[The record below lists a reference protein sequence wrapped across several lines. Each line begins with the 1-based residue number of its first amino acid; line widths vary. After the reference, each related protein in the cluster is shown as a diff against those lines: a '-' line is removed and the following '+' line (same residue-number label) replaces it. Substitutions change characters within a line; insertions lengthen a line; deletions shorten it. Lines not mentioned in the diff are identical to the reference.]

1 VTPQWTASLS
11 LGHDDQALA
20 SPEYG
25 VVQPVSE
32 GFLTGS
38 SRLLLRWTDAA
49 LSRRLDLDGSAAAT
63 GYGSQVEGGDTDLRL
78 GAGYRQRLT
87 SRWAMDVSGGGWRS
101 RRGAAGSVLDLDL
114 ARAGA
119 RIAWTSGDR
128 WMLTAGVLPAWL
140 GFPERLV
147 ASDSTESER
156 QRQLDVSAGGLCR
169 FGVDR
174 YVGAEFVHR
183 RTTSNQDRSEYRGPL
198 FVLRAGTP
206 LIAGWTLTAYGS
218 YTHRAYDVAPV
229 LTVTD
234 AGALDTLGVR
244 RDDGWLVSA
253 SIERRVGRRAHVFL
267 DGSYLHQ
274 TSNDT
279 YYAFDQARI
288 AVGISVDLTA
298 PTPARQSGLELARPG
313 PLAPVVTGQGV
324 RFRYR
329 AARAQSVALVGGFN
343 GWDGKRSPLVGPGKD
358 GVWEIVVP
366 LAAGVWRYAFLV
378 DGEWVSPPD
387 ASRYE
392 EDGFGGRNG
401 VIHVR

>member
-1 VTPQWTASLS
+1 MGLT
-11 LGHDDQALA
+11 LGHDDQVLA
-20 SPEYG
+20 SPDLG
-25 VVQPVSE
+25 VVRPVSE

-78 GAGYRQRLT
+78 GGAYRQRL
-87 SRWAMDVSGGGWRS
+87 SARWAMDMSGGVWRS

-119 RIAWTSGDR
+119 RVAWTPGDR
-128 WMLTAGVLPAWL
+128 WVLTTGILPAWL

-147 ASDSTESER
+147 FPDSTESEW
-156 QRQLDVSAGGLCR
+156 QRQLDVSAGGLYR
-169 FGVDR
+169 FDGDR
-174 YVGAEFVHR
+174 YVGAEFIHR
-183 RTTSNQDRSEYRGPL
+183 RTTSNQDRSEYTGPL
-198 FVLRAGTP
+198 FVLRAGAP
-206 LIAGWTLTAYGS
+206 LAWGLALTAYGS
-218 YTHRAYDVAPV
+218 YAHRAYDVAPV
-229 LTVTD
+229 LAATD
-234 AGALDTLGVR
+234 AGAYDTLGVR

-253 SIERRVGRRAHVFL
+253 SIERRVGSRAHVFL

-274 TSNDT
+274 ASNDA

-288 AVGISVDLTA
+288 AVGISVDLAA
-298 PTPARQSGLELARPG
+298 PSRARQGGPELQRAG
-313 PLAPVVTGQGV
+313 PMAPLITAQGV

-329 AARAQSVALVGGFN
+329 APQARAVALVGGFN
-343 GWDGKRSPLVGPGKD
+343 AWDAERSPLAGPDKN
-358 GVWEIVVP
+358 GVWETVVP
-366 LAAGVWRYAFLV
+366 VVAGVWRYAFLV

-387 ASRYE
+387 APRYE
-392 EDGFGGRNG
+392 DDGFGGRNG